1 MTQKKRYSIY
11 GTALLI
17 AIITPIAGF
26 GLSPL
31 TRYSII
37 TLALAGAALVYR
49 SHAYTDPPPAPS
61 TKTLGLFITLITLIA
76 ICGQVAMYYISTLHT
91 DNAHDAVRDAI
102 SNSPAAITLLYMF
115 LIAPVCEEIIFRG
128 VGYPLMRRKFSPWV
142 AAITVSLVFALL
154 HGNITQGATA
164 FLISIP
170 LCFLY
175 EKTGRVTP
183 GIAAHILANM
193 CGTIAVAIVT
203 GITG

>member
-1 MTQKKRYSIY
+1 MTQKKRYGIY
-11 GTALLI
+11 IAALLI
-17 AIITPIAGF
+17 AVMTPIAGF

-49 SHAYTDPPPAPS
+49 DHAYSDPPPAPS

-76 ICGQVAMYYISTLHT
+76 TCGQVAMYYISTVHT
-91 DNAHDAVRDAI
+91 DSAHDAVRDTI
-102 SNSPAAITLLYMF
+102 SSSPPAITLLYMF

-128 VGYPLMRRKFSPWV
+128 VGYPLLRRKFSPWV
-142 AAITVSLVFALL
+142 AAVLVSLVFALL
-154 HGNITQGATA
+154 HGNITQGVTA
-164 FLISIP
+164 FAISIP

-175 EKTGRVTP
+175 EKTGRVAP
-183 GIAAHILANM
+183 GSAAHILANM

-203 GITG
+203 GATG